1 MKKTRT
7 FLSLQ
12 EEATREYNDFM
23 EGVRGSADDNLTS
36 RSLKP
41 AERFLNKKIQSLVKK
56 LEKKKLRDGVR
67 FTPYFRESLKRFSNI
82 LKKLKKKKDAWTPST
97 KEGREMRKKFDKSV
111 KEFDK
116 WAKKRKL

>member
-82 LKKLKKKKDAWTPST
+82 LKKLKNKKTRGPRALKKA
-97 KEGREMRKKFDKSV
+97 GRCEKNSINR
-111 KEFDK
+111 
-116 WAKKRKL
+116 